1 MNLKV
6 TNIQFDFTTED
17 VGENVD
23 FEMLQDRLQN
33 GYINQVF
40 DVEYE
45 DELADMISDKSG
57 WLVKNVF
64 YVGV

>member
-6 TNIQFDFTTED
+6 TDIQFDFTTED

-23 FEMLQDRLQN
+23 FEMLEERLQN

-40 DVEYE
+40 DAECE
-45 DELADMISDKSG
+45 DELADVISDKSG
-57 WLVKNVF
+57 WLVNSISYEV
-64 YVGV
+64 V

>member
-6 TNIQFDFTTED
+6 TDIEFHFTSED

-23 FEMLQDRLQN
+23 FEMLQERLQN

-45 DELADMISDKSG
+45 DELADVISDKSG
-57 WLVKNVF
+57 WLVNSISYEV
-64 YVGV
+64 V